1 MLNESLHKV
10 LSEMFA
16 FYFKA
21 HNYHWNVEGPNFAQY
36 HEFLGDLYEEVH
48 GAIDPL
54 AEHIRTLDVYVKGSM
69 SDVKTVATIADP
81 KAPTG
86 SLSMMEDL
94 HNDNQKVILA
104 LYEALRDAN
113 VANENGIVNYLEE
126 RIDIHNK
133 HGWMLRSFNK

>member
-94 HNDNQKVILA
+94 HNDNQKVILS

>member
-1 MLNESLHKV
+1 
-10 LSEMFA
+10 MFA

-21 HNYHWNVEGPNFAQY
+21 HNHHWNVEGPNFAQY

-54 AEHIRTLDVYVKGSM
+54 AEHIRTLDVYVKGSI
-69 SDVKTVATIADP
+69 SDVKNTTTISDP

-86 SLSMMEDL
+86 SLTMLEEL
-94 HNDNQKVILA
+94 HNDNQKVILS
-104 LYEALRDAN
+104 LYEALKDAES
-113 VANENGIVNYLEE
+113 ANENGIVNYLEE

>member
-21 HNYHWNVEGPNFAQY
+21 HNYHWNVEGPSFAQY

>member
-10 LSEMFA
+10 LAEMFA
-16 FYFKA
+16 MYFKA

-54 AEHIRTLDVYVKGSM
+54 AEHIRTLDVYVRGSM
-69 SDVKTVATIADP
+69 SDVKAVTTISDP
-81 KAPTG
+81 KSPTG
-86 SLSMMEDL
+86 SLTMMEDL
-94 HNDNQKVILA
+94 YNDNQKVILS
-104 LYEALRDAN
+104 LYEALKDAES
-113 VANENGIVNYLEE
+113 ANENGIVNYLEE